1 MTIRSRSLTV
11 DAVLF
16 DMDGTLVDTAPEIA
30 QAVNLMLRDFAL
42 PALGMAQV
50 THMIGRGAPVLVE
63 RVLEAAGGNADQ
75 KNRMRA
81 LVSYEGHYERLLGTR
96 TLLYPHVERTLDELR
111 RMDLKLGVVT
121 NKSQRFATA
130 LLQRFG
136 LSGAF
141 DLVVGGDT
149 LGVRK
154 PSPVP
159 LQHACRA
166 LGIDPAQALYVG
178 DSVNDVEAATAAG
191 IRVVCVPYGYNEG
204 KPVQELAATGFID
217 TLADLPM
224 LIALKA
230 AQACHAGAGESKGI
244 HSFTSHSGEKA

>member
-1 MTIRSRSLTV
+1 MTIRSRSMSV

-30 QAVNLMLRDFAL
+30 EAINLMLRELAL
-42 PALGMAQV
+42 PALREAQV
-50 THMIGRGAPVLVE
+50 AQMIGRGAPILIE
-63 RVLEAAGGNADQ
+63 RVLEAAGGDLGQ
-75 KNRMRA
+75 KTRLRA

-96 TLLYPHVERTLDELR
+96 TALYPNVARALDELR

-136 LSGAF
+136 LSGMF

-149 LGVRK
+149 LGARK

-159 LQHACRA
+159 LRHACHA
-166 LGIDPAQALYVG
+166 LGIETSQALYVG

-191 IRVVCVPYGYNEG
+191 MRVLCVPYGYNEG
-204 KPVQELAATGFID
+204 RPVEDLPATGFID
-217 TLADLPM
+217 TLADLPAW
-224 LIALKA
+224 IASSAHQVRRAVAGKA
-230 AQACHAGAGESKGI
+230 N
-244 HSFTSHSGEKA
+244 

>member
-1 MTIRSRSLTV
+1 MTIRSRSLAV

-42 PALGMAQV
+42 PALGITQV
-50 THMIGRGAPVLVE
+50 THMIGRGTPLLVE
-63 RVLEAAGGNADQ
+63 RVLEAAGANADH
-75 KNRMRA
+75 KTRVRA

-96 TLLYPHVERTLDELR
+96 TLLYPHVARTLEELW

-149 LGVRK
+149 LGARK

-178 DSVNDVEAATAAG
+178 DSVNDVAAATAAG
-191 IRVVCVPYGYNEG
+191 MRVVCLPYGYNEG
-204 KPVQELAATGFID
+204 RPVHELAATGFID
-217 TLADLPM
+217 TLADLPP
-224 LIALKA
+224 LIASQA
-230 AQACHAGAGESKGI
+230 ARIRHAGEAKGF
-244 HSFTSHSGEKA
+244 HSFTSHSGEQA